1 MPCSR
6 QGAPDRQRT
15 AAVKQLSVANGAR
28 MLVRQS
34 SLASLLRASRL
45 AGLVNHPPACYLNRV
60 RCLITGAAGFIGGR
74 LCHGLMGSGHEVR
87 AYARRPLEGELA
99 DGLKLALGDL
109 ADPNGLA
116 SAARDC
122 EAVVHAAGIANPA
135 SDPKT
140 LGWTH
145 VAGTENAL
153 NAAKAA
159 GCRHFVYISCADV
172 TLHEGDRSFWNED
185 RAASQLLGEHART
198 KLAAEDLVRVYGAK
212 GFRTTVLRPALVWG
226 PGDRR
231 HMRRWRAE
239 ADRGG
244 IRLVA
249 GGKKLMATTHVRNL
263 VHAVQCAL
271 DRELSSGSVYYIVDE
286 ELGLAKDFFGDLSE
300 ALGWAAPRKGGPY
313 WLERWSARLGV
324 SPLHG
329 SEVVRRGRSSAFD
342 TRRAKAELGYEPVT
356 TRAEG
361 IRELAAWSKEAGW
374 SA

>member
-1 MPCSR
+1 
-6 QGAPDRQRT
+6 
-15 AAVKQLSVANGAR
+15 VKTR
-28 MLVRQS
+28 
-34 SLASLLRASRL
+34 
-45 AGLVNHPPACYLNRV
+45 PACYPDKV
-60 RCLITGAAGFIGGR
+60 RCLVTGATGFIGGR
-74 LCHGLMGSGHEVR
+74 LCRSLADSGHEVL
-87 AYARRPLEGELA
+87 AYARRAPEHKLP
-99 DGLKLALGDL
+99 DGSKLALGDL

-116 SAARDC
+116 SAARGC
-122 EAVVHAAGIANPA
+122 EAIVHAAGVSDPA
-135 SDPKT
+135 SESKA

-172 TLHEGDRSFWNED
+172 TLHDGDRSFWNED
-185 RAASQLLGEHART
+185 QAPSQLLGEHART

-226 PGDRR
+226 PGDFRQLR
-231 HMRRWRAE
+231 HWQAE
-239 ADRGG
+239 AQRGG

-249 GGKKLMATTHVRNL
+249 GGKKLMATTHLRNL
-263 VHAVQCAL
+263 AHAVQCAL
-271 DRELSSGSVYYIVDE
+271 GRELSSGSVYYIVDE

-313 WLERWSARLGV
+313 WLERWSTRLGI
-324 SPLHG
+324 SALHG

-342 TRRAKAELGYEPVT
+342 SRRAKTELGYEPVT
-356 TRAEG
+356 TRADG
-361 IRELAAWSKEAGW
+361 MRELAAWFKEAGL